1 MRFLVREGLARA
13 LLRPERRATRASPT
27 STFDVLQTRNLVHV
41 RPFGTGHCHRVTVR
55 LSRPIS
61 DSHLSG
67 IEADMCIAGEY
78 RLALIQLW
86 LNGFPGCD
94 VSCCP
99 VRRSAAR
106 RGGTTSAASR
116 VVRASTTP
124 STVTPPAA
132 GMALASPRPSP
143 NDSANSPTPPDSD
156 RSDSTTYVTGRPASC
171 SPPASPWPWSASD
184 SDTARSRSPRTRTR
198 TCSKASASKPPR
210 PQPRWY
216 RAQTAEPRMN
226 PGQPRIALVTLVN
239 RVSMQVTGWAARG
252 SNPEPA
258 D

>member
-1 MRFLVREGLARA
+1 MGRRFTVRFLVREGLARA
-13 LLRPERRATRASPT
+13 LLRPERRATHASPT
-27 STFDVLQTRNLVHV
+27 STFDVLQTRKLVHV

-78 RLALIQLW
+78 RLALIPLW

-132 GMALASPRPSP
+132 GMALASPSSSP
-143 NDSANSPTPPDSD
+143 TDSANSPTPPDSD
-156 RSDSTTYVTGRPASC
+156 RSDSTTYVTGRPAPNRPGETGESGIDAVHGVGRPGIEPGTRGLKVRC
-171 SPPASPWPWSASD
+171 S
-184 SDTARSRSPRTRTR
+184 
-198 TCSKASASKPPR
+198 TC
-210 PQPRWY
+210 
-216 RAQTAEPRMN
+216 
-226 PGQPRIALVTLVN
+226 
-239 RVSMQVTGWAARG
+239 
-252 SNPEPA
+252 
-258 D
+258 